1 MQQIVLLVDK
11 ESPALEAEGLAAA
24 ALASVNAYLAAPDL
38 PAWRTWAAGHFGKS
52 VRRADARTY
61 PKIVTA
67 FAEELGGVEGECGA
81 GRAIAFAPLPKD
93 GAPKKLA
100 KLQVSGTALP
110 RTGAERSE
118 WLAAVAEAAGGAET
132 GTTTAPVADAAAAPD
147 AVASQGE
154 APLGASPTAGEASAA
169 GDPAAVVLV
178 VNDELGMS
186 TGKAAAQ
193 SAHALFA
200 WLLEAIRSDIER
212 VDAWLAAEQPV
223 RVVFAEQGE
232 FARLSRKATGPLIR
246 DAGRTEIT
254 PGSTTAFV
262 V

>member
-11 ESPALEAEGLAAA
+11 ESPALEAEGLAAV

-38 PAWRTWAAGHFGKS
+38 PEWRAWAAGHFGKS

-61 PKIVTA
+61 PKILAA
-67 FAEELGGVEGECGA
+67 FADELGGVEGECGK
-81 GRAIAFAPLPKD
+81 GRAVAFAPLPQ
-93 GAPKKLA
+93 GTAPKKLA

-110 RTGAERSE
+110 RTPAERAE
-118 WLAAVAEAAGGAET
+118 WLAARGPGEAELEAAEAQ
-132 GTTTAPVADAAAAPD
+132 PD
-147 AVASQGE
+147 AQRGDADGE
-154 APLGASPTAGEASAA
+154 VP
-169 GDPAAVVLV
+169 GDAVVLI
-178 VNDELGMS
+178 VNDDLGMS

-200 WLLEAIRSDIER
+200 WLLRAIPKDIER
-212 VDAWLAAEQPV
+212 VDAWLAAEQPTYV
-223 RVVFAEQGE
+223 RFAAADE
-232 FARLSRKATGPLIR
+232 FTRLSRQATGPLIR

-262 V
+262 L